1 MAVSLWLLLSGKYFT
16 IPDKGGEP
24 FLREEQEPLIE
35 ADVYSGDPGLSATVY
50 ETDYAPFKPR
60 CDVVLNGSAYAPQ
73 GKPAIKVPVSFRIGS
88 VSKVFNVIGNRC
100 WEKTL
105 SAIAATPPAPF
116 MRMPIS
122 YNCAFGGTDNSH
134 RDHRDH
140 RAFMENPVGVG
151 FHVNL
156 EGNVINGKP
165 LPNTEQIGETI
176 TRPDGSSR
184 PMSFGVVGR
193 GWEPRHRLAGTYDQ
207 KWAANVFPFLPS
219 DFNDAYFQCSPADQ
233 QMGYLAGGEMV
244 ELINLT
250 PLGRTLFQIPRMEVP
265 VVFFRKMRGMHETR
279 AVADTLVLEP
289 DNNRF
294 MITWRA
300 CLPLKRKCPK
310 FHRSWLGACPV
321 PGGGPG
327 SVERPITV
335 PWKSSARR
343 IAGTQGRISNV
354 RAAPGNRRRRHGSRG
369 WPLRPDLMRGN
380 PLRTGQLSGDP
391 VHGFRRR
398 MDCRQQC
405 ASGATLARYPQTG
418 EDAGDVP
425 ERVHGLLSGYSNP
438 ESSGPSMPGRGVP
451 SRSSMRP
458 GQSGI
463 RGGTARAGNYL
474 SWGFG
479 DHHSRS
485 CRCRYG
491 AASG

>member
-1 MAVSLWLLLSGKYFT
+1 MELINSTKMLAAYTIGMDSDGRESLVVAVKGTFT

-300 CLPLKRKCPK
+300 CLPLKRNMFEIPQV
-310 FHRSWLGACPV
+310 LV
-321 PGGGPG
+321 G
-327 SVERPITV
+327 SMSRAWWRARERGKTYY
-335 PWKSSARR
+335 SSLEELCKA
-343 IAGTQGRISNV
+343 
-354 RAAPGNRRRRHGSRG
+354 NRRDSK
-369 WPLRPDLMRGN
+369 
-380 PLRTGQLSGDP
+380 
-391 VHGFRRR
+391 
-398 MDCRQQC
+398 
-405 ASGATLARYPQTG
+405 
-418 EDAGDVP
+418 ED
-425 ERVHGLLSGYSNP
+425 
-438 ESSGPSMPGRGVP
+438 
-451 SRSSMRP
+451 
-458 GQSGI
+458 
-463 RGGTARAGNYL
+463 
-474 SWGFG
+474 F
-479 DHHSRS
+479 
-485 CRCRYG
+485 
-491 AASG
+491 